1 MATLEV
7 LRQGRWSPLGGH
19 DGMTVICW
27 HCQQETTRDHALRIA
42 EDKFRLTWENWDGW
56 RFSGRYQ
63 IAPSKAGH
71 ITPERLLG
79 LLWEEQTR
87 ASMRRSCPQSAQVVR
102 LAARERFDGQA

>member
-1 MATLEV
+1 MV
-7 LRQGRWSPLGGH
+7 LRCG
-19 DGMTVICW
+19 GMTVICW
-27 HCQQETTRDHALRIA
+27 HCQQETTRDLALRIA